1 MREKIIFD
9 IEISPNMFMVG
20 FKKLDGKVLQI
31 TTKTKL
37 DKTQCMNIRK
47 VINQYTLIGFNN
59 SRYDNPMLLKA
70 LDGATTT
77 ELFKMSERVV
87 KDNMPTFMTM
97 RDFDLEPIR
106 AMDTID
112 LMPPQPA
119 VFASLKS
126 LGVRLNSPKLQ
137 ELPYAYDKVLSDKEI
152 EVIAKYNINDL
163 DVTIDLYKAIKGE
176 ITLRE
181 QMGEQYGTDLRSKS
195 GAQVATAVLLKMTKY
210 QGAKPSIPKSV
221 RYVAP
226 KCVQFNSYV
235 LQGLLKRV
243 EEHVFAI
250 NPKNG
255 QPVNPD
261 WLKKF
266 PLTINNTPYQVGVGG
281 LHDKRKKTTF
291 RADDDTLLLDIDVAS
306 YYPSMMIEFGY
317 APKHI
322 KGFLD
327 TYKRIYKTRL
337 NAKRTG
343 DKFVSNSLK
352 LVLNSSFGLLGSMY
366 SKFYSPD
373 TMLQVTITGQL
384 MLLMLIEE
392 IEAEGVEVFYANTDG
407 ITLKLPK
414 GKLDTIRN
422 IVFDWE
428 LQTGMVMEENYFDS
442 VHIRDV
448 NSFVNITTDGE
459 VKAKG
464 VYAPPTLSKNNEYPI
479 VFDAIKAHLK
489 DGTPMEDVI
498 NSCTDVTKF
507 VSGRAVAKGG
517 HWKGKYLG
525 KMVRF
530 YYSTEG
536 EPIYYINVHGNE
548 AKVATTDGAKPMMD
562 LVNTVPTD
570 LDYDKYIELAYKH
583 LENLC

>member
-1 MREKIIFD
+1 MATKEREKVIFD
-9 IEISPNMFMVG
+9 IEVSPNYFLIG
-20 FKKLDGKVLQI
+20 FKKLIDGELLQI
-31 TTKTKL
+31 ATSTSLTKEQRK
-37 DKTQCMNIRK
+37 NIRSI
-47 VINQYTLIGFNN
+47 INQFTIVGFN
-59 SRYDNPMLLKA
+59 SARYDVPVLLKA
-70 LDGATTT
+70 LEGTSTID
-77 ELFKMSERVV
+77 LFKMSERMI

-106 AMDTID
+106 DMDTID

-163 DVTIDLYKAIKGE
+163 DVTIDLYKAIEGE

-221 RYVAP
+221 RYTAP

-235 LQGLLKRV
+235 LQGLLKRL

-291 RADDDTLLLDIDVAS
+291 KADNDTLLLDIDVAQ
-306 YYPSMMIEFGY
+306 YYPSMMLEFGFS
-317 APKHI
+317 PKHV

-327 TYKRIYKTRL
+327 TYR
-337 NAKRTG
+337 
-343 DKFVSNSLK
+343 
-352 LVLNSSFGLLGSMY
+352 GL
-366 SKFYSPD
+366 
-373 TMLQVTITGQL
+373 
-384 MLLMLIEE
+384 
-392 IEAEGVEVFYANTDG
+392 
-407 ITLKLPK
+407 
-414 GKLDTIRN
+414 
-422 IVFDWE
+422 
-428 LQTGMVMEENYFDS
+428 
-442 VHIRDV
+442 
-448 NSFVNITTDGE
+448 
-459 VKAKG
+459 
-464 VYAPPTLSKNNEYPI
+464 
-479 VFDAIKAHLK
+479 
-489 DGTPMEDVI
+489 
-498 NSCTDVTKF
+498 
-507 VSGRAVAKGG
+507 
-517 HWKGKYLG
+517 
-525 KMVRF
+525 
-530 YYSTEG
+530 
-536 EPIYYINVHGNE
+536 
-548 AKVATTDGAKPMMD
+548 
-562 LVNTVPTD
+562 
-570 LDYDKYIELAYKH
+570 YDKRNHPKTGLKVMVKNEKKRLKE
-583 LENLC
+583 LENELSSM